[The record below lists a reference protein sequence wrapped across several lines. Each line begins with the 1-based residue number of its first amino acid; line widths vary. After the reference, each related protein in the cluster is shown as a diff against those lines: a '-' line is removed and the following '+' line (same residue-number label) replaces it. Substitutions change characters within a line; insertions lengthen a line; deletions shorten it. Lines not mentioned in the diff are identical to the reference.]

1 MLFIDSKIDP
11 DKLSLRLLA
20 GLGDA
25 VNSLI
30 ERERAIIHTH
40 SAKQMHNWTKERVN
54 AKAQAGNLER
64 LRQFLTEKE
73 RNLIRR
79 ATNLQ
84 TANYGKT
91 GQLLA
96 RQATAYEILLGYLY
110 LSNTARLQEL
120 IGLLDRQAQRPNGM

>member
-1 MLFIDSKIDP
+1 MMFVNIRTDP
-11 DKLSLRLLA
+11 DNISLRLLA

-54 AKAQAGNLER
+54 ATAQAANLER
-64 LRQFLTEKE
+64 LMQFLNEKE
-73 RNLIRR
+73 QSIVRR
-79 ATNLQ
+79 ASNLK
-84 TANYGKT
+84 TANYSKT

-96 RQATAYEILLGYLY
+96 RQATAYETLLGYLY
-110 LSNTARLQEL
+110 ISNFARLQEL
-120 IGLLDRQAQRPNGM
+120 IGLLDGPVI

>member
-1 MLFIDSKIDP
+1 MIFIDSSINP

-30 ERERAIIHTH
+30 EREQAIIHTH
-40 SAKQMHNWTKERVN
+40 SAKQMHNWTTQRVN
-54 AKAQAGNLER
+54 ARAQAGNLER
-64 LRQFLTEKE
+64 LMPFLNEKE
-73 RNLIRR
+73 SDLVRR
-79 ATNLQ
+79 AANLK

-110 LSNTARLQEL
+110 LSDISRLREL
-120 IGLLDRQAQRPNGM
+120 MELLGINKTDKS

>member
-1 MLFIDSKIDP
+1 MNSRILSGNNQNNP
-11 DKLSLRLLA
+11 DKIPLRLLA

-30 ERERAIIHTH
+30 EREKAIIHTH

-54 AKAQAGNLER
+54 AKAQAANLER
-64 LRQFLTEKE
+64 LMQFLTEKE
-73 RNLIRR
+73 KDLVRR
-79 ATNLQ
+79 ATNLK

-110 LSNTARLQEL
+110 ISNIGRLQEL
-120 IGLLDRQAQRPNGM
+120 IGKLDK

>member
-1 MLFIDSKIDP
+1 MNSRILPGNSQNDP
-11 DKLSLRLLA
+11 DKIPLRLLA

-30 ERERAIIHTH
+30 EREKAIIHTH

-54 AKAQAGNLER
+54 AKAQAANLER
-64 LRQFLTEKE
+64 LMPFLTEKE
-73 RNLIRR
+73 KDLVRR
-79 ATNLQ
+79 ATNLK

-110 LSNTARLQEL
+110 ISNTGRLQEL
-120 IGLLDRQAQRPNGM
+120 IGRLDE